1 MNKVLMEAAWIGK
14 KKMRT
19 DRGVEQVA
27 IGAEFLFFDSFFQI
41 NFTISWIGIQ
51 KFSQREQYMRWSINM
66 RKYCKI
72 FIYNSEIIDN
82 DKKIQVNGNYP
93 FGDKCALKKIFIFMS
108 VY

>member
-1 MNKVLMEAAWIGK
+1 
-14 KKMRT
+14 
-19 DRGVEQVA
+19 
-27 IGAEFLFFDSFFQI
+27 
-41 NFTISWIGIQ
+41 
-51 KFSQREQYMRWSINM
+51 MRWSINM

>member
-41 NFTISWIGIQ
+41 NFTISWIG
-51 KFSQREQYMRWSINM
+51 RYR
-66 RKYCKI
+66 
-72 FIYNSEIIDN
+72 NSHR
-82 DKKIQVNGNYP
+82 GN
-93 FGDKCALKKIFIFMS
+93 S
-108 VY
+108 T